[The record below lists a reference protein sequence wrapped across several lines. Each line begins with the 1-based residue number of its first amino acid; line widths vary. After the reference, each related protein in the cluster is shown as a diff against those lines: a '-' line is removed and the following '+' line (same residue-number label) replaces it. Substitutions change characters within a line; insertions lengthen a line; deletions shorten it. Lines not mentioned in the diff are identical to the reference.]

1 MAEKAKSY
9 SRRLFL
15 TYREVIEGR
24 VGDVHHVTELAARS
38 GVDLEQRLTFA
49 EWYAEEQQATVKR
62 PTAIR

>member
-1 MAEKAKSY
+1 MTARARSY

-24 VGDVHHVTELAARS
+24 VGDVHHVTELAARA
-38 GVDLEQRLTFA
+38 GIDLEQRLTFA
-49 EWYAEEQQATVKR
+49 QWYAEEQQATVKR